1 MEFIPET
8 NNNLVGSECV
18 KRDEEIILPNTGDT
32 MKIVATDW
40 GFEVL
45 RGLSYLRNEQTVIEV
60 EVKSIKKAKLV
71 LE

>member
-1 MEFIPET
+1 MEFIPEV
-8 NNNLVGSECV
+8 NKNLVEETCV
-18 KRDEEIILPNTGDT
+18 KRNEEISLPNTGDT

-45 RGLSYLRNEQTVIEV
+45 RGMSNLRNEQTVIEV

>member
-1 MEFIPET
+1 MEFIPEV
-8 NNNLVGSECV
+8 NKNLVEETCV
-18 KRDEEIILPNTGDT
+18 ERDKEIPLPNTGDT

-45 RGLSYLRNEQTVIEV
+45 RRSSDLRNEQTVIEV